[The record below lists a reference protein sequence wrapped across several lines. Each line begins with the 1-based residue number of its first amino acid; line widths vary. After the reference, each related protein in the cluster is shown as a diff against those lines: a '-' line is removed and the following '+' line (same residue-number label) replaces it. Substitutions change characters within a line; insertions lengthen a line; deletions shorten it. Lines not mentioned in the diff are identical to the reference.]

1 MCFVTGL
8 VTSPPTRGSSLIVAR
23 LIAVLCALIC
33 VAIPAYADLLTEA
46 KFGLLASGWSAR
58 DGQPSHDRSLD
69 LNAEAIFTSSVDFL
83 GGQIHGG
90 QIHPNFGASVSLHK
104 DTSWIY
110 GGGVWQLTIRR
121 IFLDLG
127 LGLALHDG
135 SLSKIYG
142 SRVLFHP

>member
-1 MCFVTGL
+1 
-8 VTSPPTRGSSLIVAR
+8 VAR

-33 VAIPAYADLLTEA
+33 VAIPAHADLLTEA

-83 GGQIHGG
+83 GGQIH
-90 QIHPNFGASVSLHK
+90 PNFGASVSLHK

-121 IFLDLG
+121 VFLDAFVKTPKT
-127 LGLALHDG
+127 ALFEYVTH
-135 SLSKIYG
+135 
-142 SRVLFHP
+142 